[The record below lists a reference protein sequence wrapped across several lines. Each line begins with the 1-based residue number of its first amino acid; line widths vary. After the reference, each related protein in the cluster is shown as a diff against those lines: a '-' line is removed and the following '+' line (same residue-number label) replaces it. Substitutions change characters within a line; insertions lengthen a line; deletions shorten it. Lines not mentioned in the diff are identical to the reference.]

1 MINPKVD
8 FAFKKL
14 FRSEEEREIY
24 ENDLKRLRDHIA
36 EIETAE
42 IRGMEKGMEK
52 GIEKGAVLSR
62 REDIIDNLNELEPV
76 TNEIAEIIN
85 NEDDIEILKKWLKI
99 SARVD
104 SLNEFIRKIRE

>member
-1 MINPKVD
+1 MCRINPKVD

-14 FRSEEEREIY
+14 FVSEEEREIY

-42 IRGMEKGMEK
+42 IRGMEKGM
-52 GIEKGAVLSR
+52 EKGAVLSR